1 MNQEPIIN
9 NINQQPFNIALL
21 DNYIGTIDFTLFDI
35 SNNYIDTNLL
45 NLITTDN
52 SLNLGAILKSD
63 FKGKDKPKTSKG
75 IGGKKPGDARF
86 NIRNHLSYIEKLRN
100 NKISNLDLS
109 GYLLLLE
116 LSPNLDANDYIN
128 NLKNMYEY
136 DIYSNNNDISYILN
150 KYYY

>member
-1 MNQEPIIN
+1 MSVVN
-9 NINQQPFNIALL
+9 NAVNIALL
-21 DNYIGTIDFTLFDI
+21 DNYIGTIDFTQFDI

-52 SLNLGAILKSD
+52 SLNLCAILKSE

-75 IGGKKPGDARF
+75 IGGKKPGDLKF
-86 NIRNHLSYIEKLRN
+86 NIKNHLSYIEKLRN
-100 NKISNLDLS
+100 NTISNLDLS
-109 GYLLLLE
+109 GYLLKLE

-136 DIYSNNNDISYILN
+136 DIYSDNNDISYILN
-150 KYYY
+150 KYYYKN

>member
-45 NLITTDN
+45 NLIITDN
-52 SLNLGAILKSD
+52 SLNLGAILKSNI
-63 FKGKDKPKTSKG
+63 KGKDKPKTSKG
-75 IGGKKPGDARF
+75 IGGKKPGDAKF
-86 NIRNHLSYIEKLRN
+86 NIYSHLSYIEKLRN

-109 GYLLLLE
+109 GYLLQLE
-116 LSPNLDANDYIN
+116 LLPNLDANDYIN